1 VPDIE
6 VKPDTID
13 NSSDAYS
20 FWQLP
25 DERIDPLLS
34 LFRTKTDLPPE
45 VFQTELRKQRGV
57 PVEAAAAG
65 V

>member
-6 VKPDTID
+6 VKPDAID
-13 NSSDAYS
+13 NSADAYS

-25 DERIDPLLS
+25 DERVDPLLS
-34 LFRTKTDLPPE
+34 LFRVDLPPE
-45 VFQTELRKQRGV
+45 TFQMELRKQRGMPEAV
-57 PVEAAAAG
+57 AAA